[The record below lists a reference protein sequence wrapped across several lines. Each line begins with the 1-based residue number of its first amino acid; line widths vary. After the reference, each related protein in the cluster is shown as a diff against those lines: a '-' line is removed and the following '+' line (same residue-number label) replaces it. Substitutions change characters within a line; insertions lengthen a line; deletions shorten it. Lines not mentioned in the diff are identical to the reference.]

1 MRGLDVYKRQVYDIR
16 KAMKESKGT
25 GKFRNLFVYE
35 PGRKK
40 GGMQIIR

>member
-1 MRGLDVYKRQVYDIR
+1 
-16 KAMKESKGT
+16 MKESKGT